1 MSRIKLYN
9 AETNTHKGLFA
20 AVLHQLLQ
28 RQYPEG
34 RLIEPTV
41 SPPDADFP
49 FTPVDTE
56 HLVLLKEKEV
66 VYGRTYL
73 VVGTSPE
80 TAISYRLNQIRR
92 LPDSLKP
99 YRLKRAIFALNVEG
113 PRDCLGKID
122 ETGGALGKQGVQ
134 FEFWEAK
141 DVRRQIAAHLGI
153 NCPAFG
159 LAHLRELA
167 QVASLSCSMLPEKA
181 APGDEASAEKEADES
196 LEKPGTLFISYASE
210 DRAFVERLVEALDR
224 YAANVWYDQR
234 EIVPGES
241 IAEKINAAL
250 DKTSALI
257 AVMSPASV
265 DKPWVQRELSA
276 SLGRQL
282 QSHHIKVL
290 PVVVEKCDL
299 PPSVADI
306 RCADF
311 TESFEKGFND
321 LLAGLQGRRAYSL
334 SD

>member
-9 AETNTHKGLFA
+9 PETNTHKGLFA

-28 RQYPEG
+28 SQYPDQ
-34 RLIEPTV
+34 RIIEPTV

-56 HLVLLKEKEV
+56 HFVLLEDKEV

-80 TAISYRLNQIRR
+80 TGINYRLNQIGR

-99 YRLKRAIFALNVEG
+99 YKLKRAIFAVNVEG
-113 PRDCLGKID
+113 PRDCLPKID
-122 ETGGALGKQGVQ
+122 EAGEALGKQGVQ
-134 FEFWEAK
+134 FEFWEAR
-141 DVRRQIAAHLGI
+141 DVRRQIAAHLGV

-159 LAHLRELA
+159 LTHLRELA
-167 QVASLSCSMLPEKA
+167 QIAGFNCSLLPEGVT
-181 APGDEASAEKEADES
+181 PGDEDSAEKEADEN
-196 LEKPGTLFISYASE
+196 LEKLGTLFISYASE

-224 YAANVWYDQR
+224 YAANVWYDRR
-234 EIVPGES
+234 EIVAGES
-241 IAEKINAAL
+241 IAPKISVAL
-250 DKTSALI
+250 SEASALI

-265 DKPWVQRELSA
+265 DKPWVLRELSA

-282 QSHHIKVL
+282 QSHQIRVL
-290 PVVVEKCDL
+290 PVVIEKCDL
-299 PPSVADI
+299 PPLIADI
-306 RCADF
+306 RYADF

-334 SD
+334 FD